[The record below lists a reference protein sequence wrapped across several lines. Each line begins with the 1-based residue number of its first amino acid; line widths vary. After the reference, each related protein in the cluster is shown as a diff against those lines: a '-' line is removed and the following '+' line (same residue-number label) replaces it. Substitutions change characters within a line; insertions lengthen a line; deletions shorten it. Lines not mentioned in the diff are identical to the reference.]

1 MPRRLDWD
9 NLEAELDVVTRPH
22 LTVLLFRAECAFLE
36 AVLLGNRI
44 LLQRLLNFVFHLRFL
59 FGNRFF
65 LIGFNRLTK
74 VLLVLWLFF
83 EMLVA
88 DLDSLAH

>member
-9 NLEAELDVVTRPH
+9 NLEAELDVVTSPH
-22 LTVLLFRAECAFLE
+22 LTVLLFRAECALFE

-44 LLQRLLNFVFHLRFL
+44 LLQRQLNCVFHL
-59 FGNRFF
+59 RFF

>member
-44 LLQRLLNFVFHLRFL
+44 LLQRLLNFVFHF
-59 FGNRFF
+59 RFF

-83 EMLVA
+83 EMLVT